1 MTMST
6 QWDNVRVSSKH
17 EPKIDVRQ
25 MLASTVRAALIAAGL
40 SAVVIAAVAIRVYV
54 FVPGLH

>member
-6 QWDNVRVSSKH
+6 QWDNARVSLRR
-17 EPKIDVRQ
+17 EPKLDVRQ
-25 MLASTVRAALIAAGL
+25 MLAGTVRAALVAAGL
-40 SAVVIAAVAIRVYV
+40 SAVVIAIVAIRVHV

>member
-6 QWDNVRVSSKH
+6 QWDSVRLSSKR

-25 MLASTVRAALIAAGL
+25 MLASTARAALIAAGL